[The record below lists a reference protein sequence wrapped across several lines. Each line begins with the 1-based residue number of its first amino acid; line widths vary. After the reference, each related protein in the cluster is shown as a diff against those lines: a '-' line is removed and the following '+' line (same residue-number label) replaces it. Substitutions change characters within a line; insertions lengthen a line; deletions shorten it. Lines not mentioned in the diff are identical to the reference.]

1 MDVGKVEYYLDMWSK
16 WMKPKKGYGL
26 GYPSKSMGFGD
37 SGIHS
42 TEDYEESQDAVA
54 GPAVDA
60 CIESL
65 SKIEKTAIYVRWTGE
80 KTLINPIMIDVHY
93 GSALSKLSTKL
104 QEKGLY

>member
-1 MDVGKVEYYLDMWSK
+1 MDEGRVVYYLEIWRD
-16 WMKPKKGYGL
+16 WMQPKKNNGL
-26 GYPSKSMGFGD
+26 GYPSRSMGFGD

-42 TEDYEESQDAVA
+42 AEDWEEAGDSIA

-60 CIESL
+60 AIESL
-65 SKIEKTAIYVRWTGE
+65 STIERTAIYVRWLGE

-93 GSALSKLSTKL
+93 EAAISRLAKKL